1 MTTTPPEFAG
11 RVFHTRIGTNW
22 HAAPQCPALDTA
34 RLNEG
39 GQILAVL
46 PDRVGD
52 RRPCLVCATPPANE
66 WTLTRENLVELLEL
80 IEPSKAHWGS
90 ITPPPDAPYAAT
102 VGIDGLTIR
111 AHKGRPQSVARFGDT
126 IRRERGGR
134 YTVHPA
140 AACSNCEGIDPAS
153 CLVCRGATAYV
164 RHNTAL
170 EG

>member
-1 MTTTPPEFAG
+1 MTQPTPPEFAG

-39 GQILAVL
+39 GHVLAVL

-52 RRPCLVCATPPANE
+52 RRPCLVCATPPATE
-66 WTLTRENLVELLEL
+66 WTVTAETVGELWEL
-80 IEPSKAHWGS
+80 IPPSKPHFG
-90 ITPPPDAPYAAT
+90 PDETGALG
-102 VGIDGLTIR
+102 VDGLTVT
-111 AHKGRPQSVARFGDT
+111 AHKGQPRTWARFGDT

-134 YTVHPA
+134 YTVQHA
-140 AACSNCEGIDPAS
+140 A
-153 CLVCRGATAYV
+153 
-164 RHNTAL
+164 TAL